1 MTIDASPSHPP
12 HLSSQSSESQAGAN
26 VGLGSESSPLAESAA
41 ANAAP
46 TNAVITRDMT
56 IDDLAPVFHLGE
68 QLFQNELYPTLYRT
82 WDEWEVTGLYNT
94 DPEYCLIAEVEG
106 EFAGFVLGTVIEKQ
120 VTYGYINWLGVD
132 HRFQRRGVADSL
144 VDRFVE
150 RTIHQGAR
158 SLFIDTDPA
167 NEPAVKFFTRKGFDN
182 VRRHV
187 YMSLDL
193 GQHPYFGRLI
203 DYEQDQVERTAR
215 KHRRR
220 AKG

>member
-1 MTIDASPSHPP
+1 MASFPALLVQRCIVSNQQPELNLDPNLDDASEAIDP
-12 HLSSQSSESQAGAN
+12 SESRLESNRN
-26 VGLGSESSPLAESAA
+26 VL
-41 ANAAP
+41 
-46 TNAVITRDMT
+46 IRDMA

-68 QLFQNELYPTLYRT
+68 QLFKNELYPTLYRT

-94 DPEYCLIAEVEG
+94 DPEYCLIAEVDG

-120 VTYGYINWLGVD
+120 STYGYINWLGVD
-132 HRFQRRGVADSL
+132 GKFQRRGVADSL
-144 VDRFVE
+144 VDRFIQ

-167 NEPAVKFFTRKGFDN
+167 NEPAVKFFTRKGFGN
-182 VRRHV
+182 VRRHI

-193 GQHPYFGRLI
+193 SNHEYYGRLI
-203 DYEQDQVERTAR
+203 DYEQDQIERTAR

-220 AKG
+220 PK

>member
-1 MTIDASPSHPP
+1 MSTQQPAPSNSEALELTDAIAPP
-12 HLSSQSSESQAGAN
+12 DRRDRVL
-26 VGLGSESSPLAESAA
+26 
-41 ANAAP
+41 
-46 TNAVITRDMT
+46 IRDMV

-68 QLFQNELYPTLYRT
+68 QLFKNELYPTLYRT

-94 DPEYCLIAEVEG
+94 DPEYCLIAEVDG

-120 VTYGYINWLGVD
+120 LTYGYINWLGVD
-132 HRFQRRGVADSL
+132 HKFQRRGVADSL

-167 NEPAVKFFTRKGFDN
+167 NEPAVKFFARKGFGN
-182 VRRHV
+182 VRQHI

-193 GQHPYFGRLI
+193 SRHEYYGRLI
-203 DYEQDQVERTAR
+203 DYEQDQVERAAR

-220 AKG
+220 PKG

>member
-1 MTIDASPSHPP
+1 MASFPALLVQRCIVSNQQPELNLDPNLDDASEAIAQP
-12 HLSSQSSESQAGAN
+12 ESRLESNRN
-26 VGLGSESSPLAESAA
+26 VL
-41 ANAAP
+41 
-46 TNAVITRDMT
+46 IRDMA

-68 QLFQNELYPTLYRT
+68 QLFKNELYPTLYRT

-94 DPEYCLIAEVEG
+94 DPEYCLIAEVDS

-120 VTYGYINWLGVD
+120 STYGYINWLGVD
-132 HRFQRRGVADSL
+132 SKFQRRGVADSL
-144 VDRFVE
+144 VDRFIQ

-167 NEPAVKFFTRKGFDN
+167 NEPAVKFFTRKGFGN
-182 VRRHV
+182 VRRHI

-193 GQHPYFGRLI
+193 SNHEYYGRLI
-203 DYEQDQVERTAR
+203 DYEQDQIERTAR

-220 AKG
+220 PK

>member
-1 MTIDASPSHPP
+1 MSTQQPASSNSEPLESIEAIASPDQRDRV
-12 HLSSQSSESQAGAN
+12 L
-26 VGLGSESSPLAESAA
+26 
-41 ANAAP
+41 
-46 TNAVITRDMT
+46 IRDMV

-68 QLFQNELYPTLYRT
+68 QLFKNELYPTLYRT

-94 DPEYCLIAEVEG
+94 DPEYCLIAEVDG

-120 VTYGYINWLGVD
+120 LTYGYINWLGVD
-132 HRFQRRGVADSL
+132 HKFQRRGVADSL

-167 NEPAVKFFTRKGFDN
+167 NEPAVKFFARKGFGN
-182 VRRHV
+182 VRQHI

-193 GQHPYFGRLI
+193 SRHEYYGRLI

-220 AKG
+220 PKG

>member
-1 MTIDASPSHPP
+1 LTDAIASPDRRDPV
-12 HLSSQSSESQAGAN
+12 L
-26 VGLGSESSPLAESAA
+26 
-41 ANAAP
+41 
-46 TNAVITRDMT
+46 IRDMV

-68 QLFQNELYPTLYRT
+68 QLFKNELYPTLYRT

-94 DPEYCLIAEVEG
+94 DPEYCLIAEVDG

-120 VTYGYINWLGVD
+120 LTYGYINWLGVD
-132 HRFQRRGVADSL
+132 HKFQRRGVADSL

-167 NEPAVKFFTRKGFDN
+167 NEPAVKFFARKGFGN
-182 VRRHV
+182 VRQHI

-193 GQHPYFGRLI
+193 SRHEYYGRLI

-220 AKG
+220 PKG

>member
-1 MTIDASPSHPP
+1 MSTQQPAPSNSEPFELTDAIASPDRRDPV
-12 HLSSQSSESQAGAN
+12 L
-26 VGLGSESSPLAESAA
+26 
-41 ANAAP
+41 
-46 TNAVITRDMT
+46 IRDMV

-68 QLFQNELYPTLYRT
+68 QLFKNELYPTLYRT

-94 DPEYCLIAEVEG
+94 DPEYCLIAEVDG

-120 VTYGYINWLGVD
+120 LTYGYINWLGVD
-132 HRFQRRGVADSL
+132 HKFQRRGVADSL

-167 NEPAVKFFTRKGFDN
+167 NEPAVKFFARKGFGN
-182 VRRHV
+182 VRQHI

-193 GQHPYFGRLI
+193 SRHEYYGRLI

-220 AKG
+220 PKG

>member
-1 MTIDASPSHPP
+1 MASFPALLVQRCIVSNQQPELNLDPNLDDASEAIAQPDSR
-12 HLSSQSSESQAGAN
+12 LESNRN
-26 VGLGSESSPLAESAA
+26 VL
-41 ANAAP
+41 
-46 TNAVITRDMT
+46 IRDMA

-68 QLFQNELYPTLYRT
+68 QLFKNELYPTLYRT

-94 DPEYCLIAEVEG
+94 DPEYCLIAEVDG

-120 VTYGYINWLGVD
+120 STYGYINWLGVD
-132 HRFQRRGVADSL
+132 GKFQRRGVADSL
-144 VDRFVE
+144 VDRFIQ

-167 NEPAVKFFTRKGFDN
+167 NEPAVKFFTRKGFGN
-182 VRRHV
+182 VRRHI

-193 GQHPYFGRLI
+193 SNHEYYGRLI
-203 DYEQDQVERTAR
+203 DYEQDQIERTAR

-220 AKG
+220 PK

>member
-1 MTIDASPSHPP
+1 MSTQQPAPSNSEALELTDAIASPDRRDRV
-12 HLSSQSSESQAGAN
+12 L
-26 VGLGSESSPLAESAA
+26 
-41 ANAAP
+41 
-46 TNAVITRDMT
+46 IRDMV

-68 QLFQNELYPTLYRT
+68 QLFKNELYPTLYRT

-94 DPEYCLIAEVEG
+94 DPEYCLIAEVDG

-120 VTYGYINWLGVD
+120 LTYGYINWLGVD
-132 HRFQRRGVADSL
+132 HKFQRRGVADSL

-167 NEPAVKFFTRKGFDN
+167 NEPAVKFFARKGFGN
-182 VRRHV
+182 VRQHI

-193 GQHPYFGRLI
+193 SRHEYYGRLI

-220 AKG
+220 PKG